1 MQAEPPSSKP
11 KMLTEFLAAG
21 NSIFFTV
28 KRIEDPI
35 GLLPARL
42 ILGINKR
49 GVHFFRPVP
58 KEYLH
63 SAELRD
69 IMQFGSSSQAV
80 FFKMRVAG
88 VLHIFQFDTR
98 QGEDI
103 CMALQTHIN
112 DIMMKRYS
120 KVLRHKTYCN
130 AVLQESMST
139 FPDGGEWI
147 WCLSTALGLICC
159 SSLTSRTGAVCCNT
173 VLLGV
178 LRIAKCPTI
187 LRTQIRCLVLAL
199 FVFCRHGQSSWL
211 SRLNI
216 RFRVLLNQ
224 GSAILLTHF
233 SEVVTGIE
241 AVLVAPAVQDL
252 HLFVATDFSFQA

>member
-1 MQAEPPSSKP
+1 M
-11 KMLTEFLAAG
+11 
-21 NSIFFTV
+21 

-35 GLLPARL
+35 GLLPAKL

-88 VLHIFQFDTR
+88 VLHIFQFDTK

-120 KVLRHKTYCN
+120 KVRLCFLCTCCTPCRFTTT
-130 AVLQESMST
+130 AVGLQ
-139 FPDGGEWI
+139 
-147 WCLSTALGLICC
+147 
-159 SSLTSRTGAVCCNT
+159 
-173 VLLGV
+173 LL
-178 LRIAKCPTI
+178 A
-187 LRTQIRCLVLAL
+187 
-199 FVFCRHGQSSWL
+199 SW
-211 SRLNI
+211 
-216 RFRVLLNQ
+216 Q
-224 GSAILLTHF
+224 
-233 SEVVTGIE
+233 
-241 AVLVAPAVQDL
+241 
-252 HLFVATDFSFQA
+252 

>member
-1 MQAEPPSSKP
+1 MQ
-11 KMLTEFLAAG
+11 
-21 NSIFFTV
+21 
-28 KRIEDPI
+28 
-35 GLLPARL
+35 
-42 ILGINKR
+42 R

-120 KVLRHKTYCN
+120 KVRPLPCLLQLITAH
-130 AVLQESMST
+130 AVIHPSCQ
-139 FPDGGEWI
+139 
-147 WCLSTALGLICC
+147 LSLEL
-159 SSLTSRTGAVCCNT
+159 
-173 VLLGV
+173 
-178 LRIAKCPTI
+178 P
-187 LRTQIRCLVLAL
+187 
-199 FVFCRHGQSSWL
+199 CRK
-211 SRLNI
+211 
-216 RFRVLLNQ
+216 
-224 GSAILLTHF
+224 
-233 SEVVTGIE
+233 
-241 AVLVAPAVQDL
+241 P
-252 HLFVATDFSFQA
+252 

>member
-1 MQAEPPSSKP
+1 MHHSRYARRYHAR
-11 KMLTEFLAAG
+11 LALYTAGLILHQVSDLPAG
-21 NSIFFTV
+21 NSVFFTV

-35 GLLPARL
+35 GLLPAKL

-88 VLHIFQFDTR
+88 VLHIFQFDTK

-120 KVLRHKTYCN
+120 KVSVNSLVK
-130 AVLQESMST
+130 LQWLPWRWRLCDST
-139 FPDGGEWI
+139 
-147 WCLSTALGLICC
+147 
-159 SSLTSRTGAVCCNT
+159 V
-173 VLLGV
+173 
-178 LRIAKCPTI
+178 
-187 LRTQIRCLVLAL
+187 
-199 FVFCRHGQSSWL
+199 
-211 SRLNI
+211 
-216 RFRVLLNQ
+216 
-224 GSAILLTHF
+224 
-233 SEVVTGIE
+233 
-241 AVLVAPAVQDL
+241 
-252 HLFVATDFSFQA
+252 

>member
-1 MQAEPPSSKP
+1 MSMSDQ
-11 KMLTEFLAAG
+11 L
-21 NSIFFTV
+21 
-28 KRIEDPI
+28 
-35 GLLPARL
+35 GLQ
-42 ILGINKR
+42 R

-120 KVLRHKTYCN
+120 KVDKS
-130 AVLQESMST
+130 V
-139 FPDGGEWI
+139 I
-147 WCLSTALGLICC
+147 
-159 SSLTSRTGAVCCNT
+159 
-173 VLLGV
+173 
-178 LRIAKCPTI
+178 RIK
-187 LRTQIRCLVLAL
+187 RC
-199 FVFCRHGQSSWL
+199 G
-211 SRLNI
+211 N
-216 RFRVLLNQ
+216 
-224 GSAILLTHF
+224 
-233 SEVVTGIE
+233 
-241 AVLVAPAVQDL
+241 L
-252 HLFVATDFSFQA
+252 HLKQHVSVLC